1 MLNKNDPECIVCGDH
16 YSGRR
21 KDLGYRTCL
30 SCGDKVA
37 RKEIEHKKKCSAPLF
52 NKGSYQ
58 YVSSKEA
65 AKWIGR

>member
-1 MLNKNDPECIVCGDH
+1 VLNKKQPECSMCGE
-16 YSGRR
+16 YFNVRR
-21 KDLGYRTCL
+21 KELGYNTCL
-30 SCGDKVA
+30 KCGDKAA
-37 RKEIEHKKKCSAPLF
+37 RKEINHKKKCSAPLF